1 MVYAIVKRYGG
12 EILPDSTPGTGT
24 SVRLSFRAAE
34 RPSEEEGVPEAET
47 SVSRRIL
54 LIDDETEFVDIFS
67 RILQIEGH
75 HVEYATNPREGLAKV
90 EAVRFDLVST
100 DLGMPEMTGWEV
112 AQNVKKINPHIQV
125 VLVTGW
131 GAELD
136 EDETTRRGVD
146 WVLRKPVRKDAFL
159 RVVAECGKRPNGEG
173 SGPGPR
179 RSDEL
184 SVFQPLAH

>member
-12 EILPDSTPGTGT
+12 EILPDSTPGAGT
-24 SVRLSFRAAE
+24 SVRLSFPAAE

-54 LIDDETEFVDIFS
+54 LIDDEAEFVDIFS
-67 RILQIEGH
+67 QILQIEGH

-112 AQNVKKINPHIQV
+112 AQNVKKINPDIQV

-131 GAELD
+131 GEELD
-136 EDETTRRGVD
+136 EEETARRGVD
-146 WVLRKPVRKDAFL
+146 WVLQKPVRKDDFL

-173 SGPGPR
+173 SGPGP
-179 RSDEL
+179 
-184 SVFQPLAH
+184 